1 MHRRRITRLSTA
13 AVALAGTATLVACS
27 NAEPTWDPVNTLT
40 KPVTIS
46 VSANSLEEIVL
57 GEIYQQV
64 LQGQGRNANIHVD
77 TRQIKR
83 DPIERLRSGAADMI
97 IGCTGA
103 LLYTQN
109 TDEAEAISEE
119 YAQGAASPNAG
130 DLSDRTYTELIGSL
144 PGGLGAPNPSSAV
157 GCEQHD
163 LPPIPQNIVPI
174 YHRDLLVR
182 EEEQRINEVTRLLTT
197 GDLESLTEEAHEEE
211 SVSTAVAEWL
221 AKY

>member
-1 MHRRRITRLSTA
+1 MHRRRITRLSAA

-27 NAEPTWDPVNTLT
+27 NAEPTRDPVHTLS

-46 VSANSLEEIVL
+46 VSANSMEEIVL

-64 LQGQGRNANIHVD
+64 LEGQGRTANIHVD
-77 TRQIKR
+77 TREIKR

-97 IGCTGA
+97 IGCTGS
-103 LLYTQN
+103 LLFTQN
-109 TDEAEAISEE
+109 PAEAEAISEE
-119 YAQGAASPNAG
+119 YARGDASPNAG
-130 DLSDRTYTELIGSL
+130 ELIDRTYTELIGSL

-157 GCEQHD
+157 GCEQQD
-163 LPPIPQNIVPI
+163 VPPIPQNIVPI

-182 EEEQRINEVTRLLTT
+182 DEEQRINEVTRLLTT
-197 GDLESLTEEAHEEE
+197 GDLAELTEEAHEEE
-211 SVSTAVAEWL
+211 SASTAVAEWL